1 MRNVSY
7 GNTVRGAVFAALA
20 CSGLVGCSSHH
31 EVSKSQDVQ
40 SAYEELQVQLQ
51 NCASNALDCVK
62 AANCDDTAEQACRDE
77 FKACRDATRDAYR
90 AFHDAVKDCFGT
102 ARQCVE
108 NIQDSGAADV
118 DGGVR
123 AAFGAC
129 RDQFK
134 MCVADNRPIR
144 PEPGPCCSALR
155 ECVQNDENDKRDCF
169 EQAHTCFVN
178 RLPMCGP
185 NEPGGGTGG
194 TGTGAA
200 GTGTGTGGTGTGNAG
215 TGAAGTGAG
224 TGGSST

>member
-1 MRNVSY
+1 
-7 GNTVRGAVFAALA
+7 
-20 CSGLVGCSSHH
+20 VGCNHHDEPSSS
-31 EVSKSQDVQ
+31 SKDVGT
-40 SAYEELQVQLQ
+40 AYEELAVQLQ

-62 AANCDDTAEQACRDE
+62 AANCDDNAEQACRDE
-77 FKACRDATRDAYR
+77 FKACREATRDAYH
-90 AFHDAVKDCFGT
+90 AFHDAVRDCFAS
-102 ARQCVE
+102 ARQCVQ
-108 NIQDSGAADV
+108 NVQDSGAADV

-123 AAFGAC
+123 AAFGVC

-134 MCVADNRPIR
+134 MCVVDNKPMR

-155 ECVQNDENDKRDCF
+155 ECVQNDESDKRDCF

-185 NEPGGGTGG
+185 SEPGGGTGG
-194 TGTGAA
+194 TGTA
-200 GTGTGTGGTGTGNAG
+200 GTGTGSGGSGTGNAG